1 MSEDHSKELSIAIK
15 AATEAGKYLS
25 IYKNEL
31 NKLSSSDKRDTKLQ
45 ADISSENLI
54 KEIINNDSNFQMLA
68 EESGKSSHDLGKTC
82 LLYTSDAADE

>member
-25 IYKNEL
+25 INKNEL

-45 ADISSENLI
+45 ADIASENLI
-54 KEIINNDSNFQMLA
+54 KEIINLKLYNSWSL
-68 EESGKSSHDLGKTC
+68 KDLGEGSS
-82 LLYTSDAADE
+82 L